1 MIYSKIFNPT
11 TSIQTEKKTS
21 DLVKLDQETTG
32 MLNDKLMDKNSFILK
47 MKDRASKVKEVCSRF
62 HKTFNGRLGQFSH
75 IQ

>member
-1 MIYSKIFNPT
+1 MIYSQFFNPT